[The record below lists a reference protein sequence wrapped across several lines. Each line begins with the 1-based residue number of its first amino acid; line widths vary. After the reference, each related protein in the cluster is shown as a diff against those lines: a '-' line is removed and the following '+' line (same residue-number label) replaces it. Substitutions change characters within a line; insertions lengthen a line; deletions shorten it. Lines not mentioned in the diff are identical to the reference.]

1 MKNAIAK
8 VTDGQLVSQY
18 IQGSELALSQLIA
31 RHGDELLHFVYAK
44 TRDEDVAQDIVQE
57 SWMKFVDAVK
67 TGKYSEQGTFLAWIY
82 RVARNKTMD
91 YFRKQKRS
99 KEQSMENCMFMVDA
113 QMDEQFNADEL
124 MCMGDMHELMWKAVQ
139 NLPENQKEVLEMR
152 IVAGMSFKEIAEE
165 TGVGINTALGRM
177 RYAVINLRKQLADRV

>member
-139 NLPENQKEVLEMR
+139 NLPENQKEVIEMR